1 MGYYILGIIILL
13 LLIVFISDLLRE
25 ARGSD
30 DKFYRNIS
38 NPYPGDY
45 DFYHEFA
52 EENDFNID
60 EEEYLL
66 EKGKRHNSQIEDWQ
80 DERETNNTEDLD
92 H

>member
-25 ARGSD
+25 ARGG

-38 NPYPGDY
+38 NPYPGEY

-52 EENDFNID
+52 EENDFDTD

-66 EKGKRHNSQIEDWQ
+66 EKDYRYNKTEDLRKDQ
-80 DERETNNTEDLD
+80 EKNNTEEERF
-92 H
+92 